1 MLSSASEHTMET
13 NDTICA
19 ISTPPGTGGIA
30 VCRLSGPDA
39 IAIADSVWKGKPLAA
54 AESHTAHL
62 GTVLDHSAQPLD
74 QAVAT
79 VYRAPGSFTTQDTVE
94 FAVHGS
100 VYIQREIIASLC
112 AAGARLADPGEFTRR
127 AFVAGRF
134 DLTQAEAIADLISA
148 TTRAQQRIALSQ
160 MKGSISRRIAGLR
173 QQLIDLASL
182 VELELDFSEEDVTF
196 ASRDRLR
203 QLAADIHSR
212 LSSLHRSFAAG
223 QAIKNGIPTAIVGAT
238 NAGKSSLLNALTG
251 DDRAIVS
258 DIHGTT
264 RDIIEDTI
272 SLPCGQILRL
282 MDTAGL
288 RQTSDTVEQLGI
300 ERTHNAVRR
309 ASLIIAV
316 ADITQSPDTIRDTV
330 TDLRRNAPDTPVI
343 LALNKTD
350 LLPAAPAE
358 CICSVPGEDTSH
370 DIQHAENSDNVNSE
384 DTCPT
389 HTGTEKTHAGNSAID
404 EIKARISDA
413 NIEILTISAKTGQGI
428 PDLIQTLDTLAA
440 ALTETGDTEGLVIT
454 NARHAQALSA
464 AAADLTRVID
474 AIDLNISGDLL
485 AQDIRQAIHNLAALT
500 GDISSDTLL
509 QTIFSRFCIGK

>member
-1 MLSSASEHTMET
+1 MLSSSSEHTMET

-19 ISTPPGTGGIA
+19 ISTPPGIGGIA

-39 IAIADSVWKGKPLAA
+39 IAIADSVWKGKPLADA
-54 AESHTAHL
+54 ASHTAHL

-100 VYIQREIIASLC
+100 AYIQREIIASLC
-112 AAGARLADPGEFTRR
+112 AAGARLAAPGEFTRR

-196 ASRDRLR
+196 ASRTQLR
-203 QLAADIHSR
+203 QLAVDIHSH

-272 SLPCGQILRL
+272 PLPCGQILRL

-300 ERTHNAVRR
+300 ERTNNAVRR

-316 ADITQSPDTIRDTV
+316 ADITQSPDTILATIA
-330 TDLRRNAPDTPVI
+330 DLRRKAPDTPLI

-350 LLPAAPAE
+350 LLPAE
-358 CICSVPGEDTSH
+358 KSSH
-370 DIQHAENSDNVNSE
+370 DGCMKD
-384 DTCPT
+384 
-389 HTGTEKTHAGNSAID
+389 
-404 EIKARISDA
+404 ISDA
-413 NIEILTISAKTGQGI
+413 NIKILTISAKTGQGI
-428 PDLIQTLDTLAA
+428 PDLIRTLDSHAA

-454 NARHAQALSA
+454 NARHAQALSEA
-464 AAADLTRVID
+464 TDDLARVID

-485 AQDIRQAIHNLAALT
+485 AQDIRQAIHHLAALT

>member
-39 IAIADSVWKGKPLAA
+39 IAIADSVWKGKPLASA
-54 AESHTAHL
+54 ATHTAHL
-62 GTVLDHSAQPLD
+62 GTVLDHDGQPLD

-94 FAVHGS
+94 IAVHGS
-100 VYIQREIIASLC
+100 VYIQREIIDSLC

-160 MKGSISRRIAGLR
+160 MKGSISRRIADLR

-203 QLAADIHSR
+203 QLASDIHTH

-272 SLPCGQILRL
+272 PLPCGQILRL

-288 RQTSDTVEQLGI
+288 RQTSDTIEQLGI

-316 ADITQSPDTIRDTV
+316 ADVTQSSDTILATIA
-330 TDLRRNAPDTPVI
+330 DLRDKAPAAPII

-350 LLPAAPAE
+350 LLPAE
-358 CICSVPGEDTSH
+358 WTCSAPGENTCH
-370 DIQHAENSDNVNSE
+370 DILHAESSDNVNSE
-384 DTCPT
+384 DTCPS
-389 HTGTEKTHAGNSAID
+389 HTGKEKTHAGNSVID

-413 NIEILTISAKTGQGI
+413 NIGILTISAKTGQGI
-428 PDLIQTLDTLAA
+428 ADLIRTLDSHAA

-474 AIDLNISGDLL
+474 AIDTQLPGDLL

-500 GDISSDTLL
+500 GDITSDTLL
-509 QTIFSRFCIGK
+509 HTIFSRFCIGK

>member
-39 IAIADSVWKGKPLAA
+39 IAIADSVWKGKPLADA
-54 AESHTAHL
+54 ASHTAHL

-79 VYRAPGSFTTQDTVE
+79 VYLAPGSFTTQDTVE

-100 VYIQREIIASLC
+100 AYIQREIIASLC
-112 AAGARLADPGEFTRR
+112 GAGARLAAPGEFTRR
-127 AFVAGRF
+127 AFLAGRF

-160 MKGSISRRIAGLR
+160 MKGSISRRIADLR

-203 QLAADIHSR
+203 QLAVDIHSR
-212 LSSLHRSFAAG
+212 LSSLHQSFAAG

-272 SLPCGQILRL
+272 PLPCGQILRL

-288 RQTSDTVEQLGI
+288 RQTSDTIEQLGI

-316 ADITQSPDTIRDTV
+316 ADVTQSSDTILATIA
-330 TDLRRNAPDTPVI
+330 DLRDKAPAAPII

-350 LLPAAPAE
+350 LLPSLHPS
-358 CICSVPGEDTSH
+358 IIDGMK
-370 DIQHAENSDNVNSE
+370 DI
-384 DTCPT
+384 
-389 HTGTEKTHAGNSAID
+389 AG
-404 EIKARISDA
+404 A
-413 NIEILTISAKTGQGI
+413 NITVLTISAKTGQGI
-428 PDLIQTLDTLAA
+428 PELIQTLDTLAA
-440 ALTETGDTEGLVIT
+440 ALTETGDTEGLVIS
-454 NARHAQALSA
+454 NARHAQALA
-464 AAADLTRVID
+464 AATDDLTRVIY
-474 AIDLNISGDLL
+474 AIDINLPGDLL

-500 GDISSDTLL
+500 GDITSDTLL
-509 QTIFSRFCIGK
+509 RTIFSRFCIGK

>member
-39 IAIADSVWKGKPLAA
+39 IAIADSVWKGKPLASA
-54 AESHTAHL
+54 ATHTAHL
-62 GTVLDHSAQPLD
+62 GTVLDHDGQPLD

-94 FAVHGS
+94 IAVHGS

-112 AAGARLADPGEFTRR
+112 GAGARLADPGEFTRR
-127 AFVAGRF
+127 AFLAGRF

-160 MKGSISRRIAGLR
+160 MKGSISRRIADLR

-203 QLAADIHSR
+203 QLAVDIHSR
-212 LSSLHRSFAAG
+212 LSSLHQSFAAG

-272 SLPCGQILRL
+272 PLPCGQILRL

-288 RQTSDTVEQLGI
+288 RQTSDTIEQLGI

-316 ADITQSPDTIRDTV
+316 ADVTQSSDTILATIA
-330 TDLRRNAPDTPVI
+330 DLRDKAPAAPII

-350 LLPAAPAE
+350 LLPSLHP
-358 CICSVPGEDTSH
+358 SVIDGMK
-370 DIQHAENSDNVNSE
+370 DI
-384 DTCPT
+384 
-389 HTGTEKTHAGNSAID
+389 AG
-404 EIKARISDA
+404 A
-413 NIEILTISAKTGQGI
+413 NITVLTISAKTGQGI
-428 PDLIQTLDTLAA
+428 PELIQTLDTLAA

-474 AIDLNISGDLL
+474 AIDTQLPGDLL

-500 GDISSDTLL
+500 GDITSDTLL
-509 QTIFSRFCIGK
+509 HTIFSRFCIGK

>member
-1 MLSSASEHTMET
+1 MET

-19 ISTPPGTGGIA
+19 ISTPPGIGGIA

-39 IAIADSVWKGKPLAA
+39 IAIADSVWKGKPLAGA
-54 AESHTAHL
+54 ASHTAHL

-100 VYIQREIIASLC
+100 AYIQREIIASLC
-112 AAGARLADPGEFTRR
+112 AAGARLAAPGEFTRR

-196 ASRDRLR
+196 ASRTQLR
-203 QLAADIHSR
+203 QLAADIHSH
-212 LSSLHRSFAAG
+212 LSSLHQSFAAG

-264 RDIIEDTI
+264 RDVIEDTI
-272 SLPCGQILRL
+272 PLPCGQILRL

-300 ERTHNAVRR
+300 ERTNNAVRR

-316 ADITQSPDTIRDTV
+316 ADITRSPDTIRATV
-330 TDLRRNAPDTPVI
+330 ADIRRKAPDTPLI

-350 LLPAAPAE
+350 LLPAE
-358 CICSVPGEDTSH
+358 CTCSAPGEDTSY
-370 DIQHAENSDNVNSE
+370 DIQHAESSDNVNSE
-384 DTCPT
+384 DTSPT
-389 HTGTEKTHAGNSAID
+389 HTGTEKTNAGNSAID
-404 EIKARISDA
+404 EIKDRISDG
-413 NIEILTISAKTGQGI
+413 NITVLTISAKTGQGI
-428 PDLIQTLDTLAA
+428 PDLIQTLDQYAA
-440 ALTETGDTEGLVIT
+440 SLTETGDTEGLVIT
-454 NARHAQALSA
+454 NARHAQALSEA
-464 AAADLTRVID
+464 TDDLARVID

-485 AQDIRQAIHNLAALT
+485 AQDIRQAIHHLAALT

>member
-39 IAIADSVWKGKPLAA
+39 IAIADSVWKGKPLASA
-54 AESHTAHL
+54 ATHTAHL
-62 GTVLDHSAQPLD
+62 GTVLDHDGQPLD

-94 FAVHGS
+94 IAVHGS
-100 VYIQREIIASLC
+100 VYIQREIIDSLC

-160 MKGSISRRIAGLR
+160 MKGSISRRIADLR

-203 QLAADIHSR
+203 QLASDIHTH

-258 DIHGTT
+258 DVHGTT

-272 SLPCGQILRL
+272 PLPCGQILRL

-288 RQTSDTVEQLGI
+288 RRTSDNVEQLGI
-300 ERTHNAVRR
+300 ERTNNAVRR

-316 ADITQSPDTIRDTV
+316 ADITQSPDTICDTV
-330 TDLRRNAPDTPVI
+330 TDLRRNAPVTPVI

-350 LLPAAPAE
+350 LLPYLHP
-358 CICSVPGEDTSH
+358 SVIDGMK
-370 DIQHAENSDNVNSE
+370 DI
-384 DTCPT
+384 
-389 HTGTEKTHAGNSAID
+389 AG
-404 EIKARISDA
+404 A
-413 NIEILTISAKTGQGI
+413 NITVLTISAKTGQGI
-428 PDLIQTLDTLAA
+428 PELIQTLDTLAA

-454 NARHAQALSA
+454 NARHAQALA
-464 AAADLTRVID
+464 AATDDLTRVID
-474 AIDLNISGDLL
+474 AIDTNLPGDLL

-509 QTIFSRFCIGK
+509 RTIFSRFCIGK

>member
-1 MLSSASEHTMET
+1 MET

-19 ISTPPGTGGIA
+19 ISTPPGIGGIA

-39 IAIADSVWKGKPLAA
+39 IAIADSVWKGKPLADA
-54 AESHTAHL
+54 ASHTAHL

-100 VYIQREIIASLC
+100 AYIQREIIASLC
-112 AAGARLADPGEFTRR
+112 AAGARLAAPGEFTRR

-196 ASRDRLR
+196 ASRTQLR
-203 QLAADIHSR
+203 QLAVDIHSH

-272 SLPCGQILRL
+272 PLPCGQILRL

-300 ERTHNAVRR
+300 ERTNNAVRR

-316 ADITQSPDTIRDTV
+316 ADITQSPDTILATIA
-330 TDLRRNAPDTPVI
+330 DLRRKAPDTPLI

-350 LLPAAPAE
+350 LLAAE
-358 CICSVPGEDTSH
+358 KSSH
-370 DIQHAENSDNVNSE
+370 DGCMKD
-384 DTCPT
+384 
-389 HTGTEKTHAGNSAID
+389 
-404 EIKARISDA
+404 ISDA
-413 NIEILTISAKTGQGI
+413 NIKILTISAKTGQGI
-428 PDLIQTLDTLAA
+428 PDLIRTLDSHAA

-454 NARHAQALSA
+454 NARHAQALSEA
-464 AAADLTRVID
+464 TDDLARVID

-485 AQDIRQAIHNLAALT
+485 AQDIRQAIHHLAALT

>member
-39 IAIADSVWKGKPLAA
+39 IAIADSVWKGKPLASA
-54 AESHTAHL
+54 ATHTAHL
-62 GTVLDHSAQPLD
+62 GTVLDHDGQPLD

-94 FAVHGS
+94 IAVHGS
-100 VYIQREIIASLC
+100 VYIQREIIDSLC

-160 MKGSISRRIAGLR
+160 MKGSISRRIADLR

-203 QLAADIHSR
+203 QLAADIHSH

-258 DIHGTT
+258 DVHGTT

-272 SLPCGQILRL
+272 PLPCGQILRL

-288 RQTSDTVEQLGI
+288 RRTSDTVEQLGI
-300 ERTHNAVRR
+300 ERTNNAVRR

-350 LLPAAPAE
+350 LLPSLHP
-358 CICSVPGEDTSH
+358 SVIDGMK
-370 DIQHAENSDNVNSE
+370 DI
-384 DTCPT
+384 
-389 HTGTEKTHAGNSAID
+389 AG
-404 EIKARISDA
+404 A
-413 NIEILTISAKTGQGI
+413 NITVLTISAKTGQGI
-428 PDLIQTLDTLAA
+428 PELIQTLDTLAA

-454 NARHAQALSA
+454 NARHAQALA
-464 AAADLTRVID
+464 AATDDLTRVID
-474 AIDLNISGDLL
+474 AIDTNLPGDLL

-500 GDISSDTLL
+500 GDITSDTLL
-509 QTIFSRFCIGK
+509 RTIFSRFCIGK

>member
-39 IAIADSVWKGKPLAA
+39 IAIADSVWKGKPLASA
-54 AESHTAHL
+54 ATHTAHL
-62 GTVLDHSAQPLD
+62 GTVLDHDGQPLD

-94 FAVHGS
+94 IAVHGS
-100 VYIQREIIASLC
+100 VYIQREIIDSLC

-160 MKGSISRRIAGLR
+160 MKGSISRRIADLR

-196 ASRDRLR
+196 VSRDRLR
-203 QLAADIHSR
+203 QLASDIHTH

-258 DIHGTT
+258 DVHGTT

-272 SLPCGQILRL
+272 PLPCGQILRL

-288 RQTSDTVEQLGI
+288 RRTSDTVEQLGI
-300 ERTHNAVRR
+300 ERTNNAVRR

-350 LLPAAPAE
+350 LLPSLHPS
-358 CICSVPGEDTSH
+358 IIDGMK
-370 DIQHAENSDNVNSE
+370 DI
-384 DTCPT
+384 
-389 HTGTEKTHAGNSAID
+389 AG
-404 EIKARISDA
+404 A
-413 NIEILTISAKTGQGI
+413 NITVLTISAKTGQGI
-428 PDLIQTLDTLAA
+428 PELIQTLDTLAV

-454 NARHAQALSA
+454 NARHAQALA
-464 AAADLTRVID
+464 AATDDLTRVIY
-474 AIDLNISGDLL
+474 AIDTNLPGDLL

-500 GDISSDTLL
+500 GDITSDTLL
-509 QTIFSRFCIGK
+509 RTIFSRFCIGK

>member
-1 MLSSASEHTMET
+1 MLSSASVHTMET

-39 IAIADSVWKGKPLAA
+39 IAIADSVWKGKPLASA
-54 AESHTAHL
+54 ATHTAHL
-62 GTVLDHSAQPLD
+62 GTVLDHDGQPLD

-94 FAVHGS
+94 IAVHGS
-100 VYIQREIIASLC
+100 VYIQREIIDSIC

-160 MKGSISRRIAGLR
+160 MKGSISRRIADLR

-196 ASRDRLR
+196 VSRDRLR
-203 QLAADIHSR
+203 QLASDIHTH

-258 DIHGTT
+258 DVHGTT

-272 SLPCGQILRL
+272 PLPCGQILRL

-288 RQTSDTVEQLGI
+288 RRTSDTVEQLGI
-300 ERTHNAVRR
+300 ERTNNAVRR

-350 LLPAAPAE
+350 LLPSLHPS
-358 CICSVPGEDTSH
+358 IIDGMK
-370 DIQHAENSDNVNSE
+370 DI
-384 DTCPT
+384 
-389 HTGTEKTHAGNSAID
+389 AG
-404 EIKARISDA
+404 A
-413 NIEILTISAKTGQGI
+413 NITVLTISAKTGQGI
-428 PDLIQTLDTLAA
+428 PELIQTLDTLAA

-454 NARHAQALSA
+454 NARHAQALA
-464 AAADLTRVID
+464 AATDDLTRVIY
-474 AIDLNISGDLL
+474 AIDTNLPGDLL

-500 GDISSDTLL
+500 GDITSDTLL
-509 QTIFSRFCIGK
+509 RTIFSRFCIGK

>member
-39 IAIADSVWKGKPLAA
+39 IAIADSVWKGKPLASA
-54 AESHTAHL
+54 ATHTAHL
-62 GTVLDHSAQPLD
+62 GTVLDHDGQPLD

-94 FAVHGS
+94 IAVHGS

-112 AAGARLADPGEFTRR
+112 GAGARLAAPGEFTRR
-127 AFVAGRF
+127 AFLAGRF

-160 MKGSISRRIAGLR
+160 MKGSISRRIADLR

-203 QLAADIHSR
+203 QLAADIHTH

-258 DIHGTT
+258 DVHGTT

-272 SLPCGQILRL
+272 PLPCGQILRL

-288 RQTSDTVEQLGI
+288 RRTSDTVEQLGI
-300 ERTHNAVRR
+300 ERTNNAVRR

-350 LLPAAPAE
+350 LLPSLHP
-358 CICSVPGEDTSH
+358 SVIDGMK
-370 DIQHAENSDNVNSE
+370 DI
-384 DTCPT
+384 
-389 HTGTEKTHAGNSAID
+389 AG
-404 EIKARISDA
+404 A
-413 NIEILTISAKTGQGI
+413 NITVLTISAKTGQGI
-428 PDLIQTLDTLAA
+428 PELIQTLDTHAA

-454 NARHAQALSA
+454 NARHAQALA
-464 AAADLTRVID
+464 AATDDLTRVIY
-474 AIDLNISGDLL
+474 AIDTNLPGDLL

-500 GDISSDTLL
+500 GDITSDTLL
-509 QTIFSRFCIGK
+509 RTIFSRFCIGK

>member
-39 IAIADSVWKGKPLAA
+39 IAIADSVWKGKPLASVA
-54 AESHTAHL
+54 THTAHL
-62 GTVLDHSAQPLD
+62 GTVLDHDGQPLD

-94 FAVHGS
+94 IAVHGS
-100 VYIQREIIASLC
+100 VYIQREIIDSLC

-160 MKGSISRRIAGLR
+160 MKGSISRRIADLR

-196 ASRDRLR
+196 VSRDRLR
-203 QLAADIHSR
+203 QLASDIHTH

-258 DIHGTT
+258 DVHGTT

-272 SLPCGQILRL
+272 PLPCGQILRL

-288 RQTSDTVEQLGI
+288 RRTSDTVEQLGI
-300 ERTHNAVRR
+300 ERTNNAVRR

-350 LLPAAPAE
+350 LLPSLHPS
-358 CICSVPGEDTSH
+358 IIDGMK
-370 DIQHAENSDNVNSE
+370 DI
-384 DTCPT
+384 
-389 HTGTEKTHAGNSAID
+389 AG
-404 EIKARISDA
+404 A
-413 NIEILTISAKTGQGI
+413 NITVLTISAKTGQGI
-428 PDLIQTLDTLAA
+428 PELIQTLDTLAA

-454 NARHAQALSA
+454 NARHAQALA
-464 AAADLTRVID
+464 AATDDLTRVIY
-474 AIDLNISGDLL
+474 AIDTNLPGDLL

-500 GDISSDTLL
+500 GDITSDTLL
-509 QTIFSRFCIGK
+509 RTIFSRFCIGK

>member
-1 MLSSASEHTMET
+1 MLSSASVHTMET

-39 IAIADSVWKGKPLAA
+39 IAIADSVWKGKPLASA
-54 AESHTAHL
+54 ATHTAHL
-62 GTVLDHSAQPLD
+62 GTVLDHDGQPLD

-94 FAVHGS
+94 IAVHGS
-100 VYIQREIIASLC
+100 VYIQREIIDSLC

-160 MKGSISRRIAGLR
+160 MKGSISRRIADLR

-196 ASRDRLR
+196 VSRDRLR
-203 QLAADIHSR
+203 QLASDIHTH

-258 DIHGTT
+258 DVHGTT

-272 SLPCGQILRL
+272 PLPCGQILRL

-288 RQTSDTVEQLGI
+288 RRTSDTVEQLGI
-300 ERTHNAVRR
+300 ERTNNAVRR

-350 LLPAAPAE
+350 LLPSLHPS
-358 CICSVPGEDTSH
+358 IIDGMK
-370 DIQHAENSDNVNSE
+370 DI
-384 DTCPT
+384 
-389 HTGTEKTHAGNSAID
+389 AG
-404 EIKARISDA
+404 A
-413 NIEILTISAKTGQGI
+413 NITVLTISAKTGQGI
-428 PDLIQTLDTLAA
+428 PELIQTLDTLAA

-454 NARHAQALSA
+454 NARHAQALA
-464 AAADLTRVID
+464 AATDDLTRVIY
-474 AIDLNISGDLL
+474 AIDTNLPGDLL

-500 GDISSDTLL
+500 GDITSDTLL
-509 QTIFSRFCIGK
+509 RTIFSRFCIGK

>member
-39 IAIADSVWKGKPLAA
+39 IAIADSVWKGKPLASA
-54 AESHTAHL
+54 ATHTAHL
-62 GTVLDHSAQPLD
+62 GTVLDHDGQPLD

-94 FAVHGS
+94 IAVHGS
-100 VYIQREIIASLC
+100 VYIQREIIDSLC

-160 MKGSISRRIAGLR
+160 MKGSISRRIADLR

-196 ASRDRLR
+196 VSRDRLR
-203 QLAADIHSR
+203 QLASDIHTH

-258 DIHGTT
+258 DVHGTT

-272 SLPCGQILRL
+272 PLPCGQILRL

-288 RQTSDTVEQLGI
+288 RRTSDTVEQLGI
-300 ERTHNAVRR
+300 ERTNNAVRR

-350 LLPAAPAE
+350 LLPSLHPS
-358 CICSVPGEDTSH
+358 IIDGMK
-370 DIQHAENSDNVNSE
+370 DI
-384 DTCPT
+384 
-389 HTGTEKTHAGNSAID
+389 AG
-404 EIKARISDA
+404 A
-413 NIEILTISAKTGQGI
+413 NITVLTISAKTGQGI
-428 PDLIQTLDTLAA
+428 PELIQTLDTLAA

-454 NARHAQALSA
+454 NARHAQALA
-464 AAADLTRVID
+464 AATDDLTRVIY
-474 AIDLNISGDLL
+474 AIDTNLPGDLL

-500 GDISSDTLL
+500 GDITSDTLL
-509 QTIFSRFCIGK
+509 RTIFSRFCIGK

>member
-1 MLSSASEHTMET
+1 MET

-19 ISTPPGTGGIA
+19 ISTPPGIGGIA

-39 IAIADSVWKGKPLAA
+39 IAIADSVWKGKPLADA
-54 AESHTAHL
+54 ASHTAHL
-62 GTVLDHSAQPLD
+62 GTVLDHSGQPLD

-79 VYRAPGSFTTQDTVE
+79 LYRAPGSFTTQDTVE

-100 VYIQREIIASLC
+100 AYIQREIIASLC
-112 AAGARLADPGEFTRR
+112 AAGARLAAPGEFTRR

-160 MKGSISRRIAGLR
+160 MKGSISRRIADLR

-196 ASRDRLR
+196 ASRTQLR
-203 QLAADIHSR
+203 QLAVDIHSR
-212 LSSLHRSFAAG
+212 LSSLHQSFAAG

-272 SLPCGQILRL
+272 PLPCGQILRL

-300 ERTHNAVRR
+300 ERTNNAVRN

-316 ADITQSPDTIRDTV
+316 ADITQSPHTIRATV
-330 TDLRRNAPDTPVI
+330 VDLRRKAPDTPLI

-350 LLPAAPAE
+350 LLPAE
-358 CICSVPGEDTSH
+358 KSSH
-370 DIQHAENSDNVNSE
+370 DGCMKD
-384 DTCPT
+384 
-389 HTGTEKTHAGNSAID
+389 
-404 EIKARISDA
+404 ISDA
-413 NIEILTISAKTGQGI
+413 NIKILTISAKTGQGI
-428 PDLIQTLDTLAA
+428 PDLIRTLDSHAA

-454 NARHAQALSA
+454 NARHAQALSEA
-464 AAADLTRVID
+464 TDDLARVID

-485 AQDIRQAIHNLAALT
+485 AQDIRQAIHHLAALT

>member
-39 IAIADSVWKGKPLAA
+39 IAIADSVWKGKPLASA
-54 AESHTAHL
+54 ATHTAHL
-62 GTVLDHSAQPLD
+62 GTVLDHDGQPLD

-94 FAVHGS
+94 IAVHGS
-100 VYIQREIIASLC
+100 VYIQREIIDSLC

-160 MKGSISRRIAGLR
+160 MKGSISRRIADLR
-173 QQLIDLASL
+173 HQLIDLASL

-196 ASRDRLR
+196 VSRDRLR
-203 QLAADIHSR
+203 QLASDIHTH

-258 DIHGTT
+258 DVHGTT

-272 SLPCGQILRL
+272 PLPCGQILRL

-288 RQTSDTVEQLGI
+288 RRTSDTVEQLGI
-300 ERTHNAVRR
+300 ERTNNAVRR

-350 LLPAAPAE
+350 LLPSLHPS
-358 CICSVPGEDTSH
+358 IIDGMK
-370 DIQHAENSDNVNSE
+370 DI
-384 DTCPT
+384 
-389 HTGTEKTHAGNSAID
+389 AG
-404 EIKARISDA
+404 A
-413 NIEILTISAKTGQGI
+413 NITVLTISAKTGQGI
-428 PDLIQTLDTLAA
+428 PELIQTLDTLAA

-454 NARHAQALSA
+454 NARHAQALA
-464 AAADLTRVID
+464 AATDDLTRVIY
-474 AIDLNISGDLL
+474 AIDTNLPGDLL

-500 GDISSDTLL
+500 GDITSDTLL
-509 QTIFSRFCIGK
+509 RTIFSRFCIGK

>member
-39 IAIADSVWKGKPLAA
+39 IAIADSVWKGKPLASA
-54 AESHTAHL
+54 ATHTAHL
-62 GTVLDHSAQPLD
+62 GTVLDHDGQPLD

-94 FAVHGS
+94 IAVHGS
-100 VYIQREIIASLC
+100 VYIQREIIDSLC

-160 MKGSISRRIAGLR
+160 MKGSISRRIADLR

-203 QLAADIHSR
+203 QLAADIHTH

-223 QAIKNGIPTAIVGAT
+223 QAIKNGIPTVIAGAT

-272 SLPCGQILRL
+272 PLPCGQILRL

-288 RQTSDTVEQLGI
+288 RRTSDTVEQLGI
-300 ERTHNAVRR
+300 ERTNNAVRR

-350 LLPAAPAE
+350 LLPSLHP
-358 CICSVPGEDTSH
+358 SVIDGMK
-370 DIQHAENSDNVNSE
+370 DIA
-384 DTCPT
+384 
-389 HTGTEKTHAGNSAID
+389 GT
-404 EIKARISDA
+404 
-413 NIEILTISAKTGQGI
+413 NITVLTISAKTGQGI
-428 PDLIQTLDTLAA
+428 PELIQTLDTLAA
-440 ALTETGDTEGLVIT
+440 ALSETGDTEGLVIT
-454 NARHAQALSA
+454 NARHAQALA
-464 AAADLTRVID
+464 AATDDLTRVID
-474 AIDLNISGDLL
+474 AIDTNLPGDLL

-500 GDISSDTLL
+500 GDITSDTLL
-509 QTIFSRFCIGK
+509 RTIFSRFCIGK

>member
-39 IAIADSVWKGKPLAA
+39 IAIADSVWKGKPLADA
-54 AESHTAHL
+54 ASHTAHL

-79 VYRAPGSFTTQDTVE
+79 VYLAPGSFTTQDTVE
-94 FAVHGS
+94 FAIHGS
-100 VYIQREIIASLC
+100 AYIQREIIASLC
-112 AAGARLADPGEFTRR
+112 GAGARLAAPGEFTRR
-127 AFVAGRF
+127 AFLAGRF

-160 MKGSISRRIAGLR
+160 MKGSISRRIADLR

-203 QLAADIHSR
+203 QLAVDIHSR
-212 LSSLHRSFAAG
+212 LSSLHQSFAAG

-272 SLPCGQILRL
+272 PLPCGQILRL

-288 RQTSDTVEQLGI
+288 RQTSDTIEQLGI

-316 ADITQSPDTIRDTV
+316 ADVTQSSDTILATIA
-330 TDLRRNAPDTPVI
+330 DLRDKAPAAPII

-350 LLPAAPAE
+350 LLPSLHP
-358 CICSVPGEDTSH
+358 SVIDGMK
-370 DIQHAENSDNVNSE
+370 DI
-384 DTCPT
+384 
-389 HTGTEKTHAGNSAID
+389 AG
-404 EIKARISDA
+404 A
-413 NIEILTISAKTGQGI
+413 NITVLTISAKTGQGI
-428 PDLIQTLDTLAA
+428 PELIQTLDTLAA

-454 NARHAQALSA
+454 NARHAQALA
-464 AAADLTRVID
+464 AATDDLTRVIY
-474 AIDLNISGDLL
+474 AIDTNLPGDLL

-500 GDISSDTLL
+500 GDITSDTLL
-509 QTIFSRFCIGK
+509 RTIFSRFCIGK

>member
-39 IAIADSVWKGKPLAA
+39 IAIADSVWKGKPLASA
-54 AESHTAHL
+54 ATHTAHL
-62 GTVLDHSAQPLD
+62 GTVLDHDGQPLD

-94 FAVHGS
+94 IAVHGS
-100 VYIQREIIASLC
+100 VYIQREIIDSLC

-160 MKGSISRRIAGLR
+160 MKGSISRRIADLR

-196 ASRDRLR
+196 VSRDRLR
-203 QLAADIHSR
+203 QLASDIHTH

-258 DIHGTT
+258 DVHGTT

-272 SLPCGQILRL
+272 PLPCGQILRL

-288 RQTSDTVEQLGI
+288 RRTSDTVEQLGI
-300 ERTHNAVRR
+300 ERTNNAVRR

-350 LLPAAPAE
+350 LLPSLHPS
-358 CICSVPGEDTSH
+358 IIDGMK
-370 DIQHAENSDNVNSE
+370 DI
-384 DTCPT
+384 
-389 HTGTEKTHAGNSAID
+389 AG
-404 EIKARISDA
+404 A
-413 NIEILTISAKTGQGI
+413 NITVLTISAKTGQGI
-428 PDLIQTLDTLAA
+428 PELIQTLDTLAA

-474 AIDLNISGDLL
+474 AIDTQLPGDLL

-500 GDISSDTLL
+500 GDITSDTLL
-509 QTIFSRFCIGK
+509 HTIFSRFCIGK

>member
-39 IAIADSVWKGKPLAA
+39 IAIADSVWKGKPLADA
-54 AESHTAHL
+54 ASHTAHL

-79 VYRAPGSFTTQDTVE
+79 VYLAPGSFTTQDTVE
-94 FAVHGS
+94 FAIHGS
-100 VYIQREIIASLC
+100 AYIQREIIASLC
-112 AAGARLADPGEFTRR
+112 GAGARLAAPGEFTRR
-127 AFVAGRF
+127 AFLAGRF

-160 MKGSISRRIAGLR
+160 MKGSISRRIADLR

-203 QLAADIHSR
+203 QLAVDIHSR
-212 LSSLHRSFAAG
+212 LSSLHQSFAAG

-272 SLPCGQILRL
+272 PLPCGQILRL

-288 RQTSDTVEQLGI
+288 RQTSDTIEQLGI

-316 ADITQSPDTIRDTV
+316 ADVTQSSDTILATIA
-330 TDLRRNAPDTPVI
+330 DLRDKAPAAPII

-350 LLPAAPAE
+350 LLPSLHPS
-358 CICSVPGEDTSH
+358 IIDGMK
-370 DIQHAENSDNVNSE
+370 DI
-384 DTCPT
+384 
-389 HTGTEKTHAGNSAID
+389 AG
-404 EIKARISDA
+404 A
-413 NIEILTISAKTGQGI
+413 NITVLTISAKTGQGI
-428 PDLIQTLDTLAA
+428 PELIQTLDTLAA

-454 NARHAQALSA
+454 NARHAQALA
-464 AAADLTRVID
+464 AATDDLTRVIY
-474 AIDLNISGDLL
+474 AIDTNLPGDLL

-500 GDISSDTLL
+500 GDITSDTLL
-509 QTIFSRFCIGK
+509 HTIFSRFCIGK

>member
-1 MLSSASEHTMET
+1 MHPSTAEHTMET

-19 ISTPPGTGGIA
+19 ISTPPGIGGIA

-39 IAIADSVWKGKPLAA
+39 IAIADSVWKGKPLADA
-54 AESHTAHL
+54 ASHTAHL
-62 GTVLDHSAQPLD
+62 GTVLDHSGQPLD

-100 VYIQREIIASLC
+100 AYIQREIIASLC
-112 AAGARLADPGEFTRR
+112 AAGARLAAPGEFTRR

-148 TTRAQQRIALSQ
+148 TTRAQQRISLSQ
-160 MKGSISRRIAGLR
+160 MTGSISRRIAGLR

-196 ASRDRLR
+196 ASRTQLR
-203 QLAADIHSR
+203 QLAADIHSH

-223 QAIKNGIPTAIVGAT
+223 QAIKNGIPTVIVGAT

-258 DIHGTT
+258 DVHGTT

-272 SLPCGQILRL
+272 PLPCGQILRL

-300 ERTHNAVRR
+300 ERTNNAVRR

-316 ADITQSPDTIRDTV
+316 ADITQSPDTIRATV
-330 TDLRRNAPDTPVI
+330 ADLRRKAPDTPLI

-350 LLPAAPAE
+350 LLPAE
-358 CICSVPGEDTSH
+358 KSSH
-370 DIQHAENSDNVNSE
+370 DGCMKD
-384 DTCPT
+384 
-389 HTGTEKTHAGNSAID
+389 
-404 EIKARISDA
+404 ISDA

-428 PDLIQTLDTLAA
+428 PDLIQTLDQYAA
-440 ALTETGDTEGLVIT
+440 SLTETGDTEGLVIT

-464 AAADLTRVID
+464 AAADLARVID

-485 AQDIRQAIHNLAALT
+485 AQDIRQAIHHLAALT

>member
-1 MLSSASEHTMET
+1 MET

-19 ISTPPGTGGIA
+19 ISTPPGIGGIA

-39 IAIADSVWKGKPLAA
+39 IAIADSVWKGKPLAGVA
-54 AESHTAHL
+54 SHTAHL

-79 VYRAPGSFTTQDTVE
+79 VYRAPGSFTTQDTIE

-100 VYIQREIIASLC
+100 AYIQREIIASLC
-112 AAGARLADPGEFTRR
+112 AAGARLAAPGEFTRR

-196 ASRDRLR
+196 ASRTQLR
-203 QLAADIHSR
+203 QLAVDIHSH
-212 LSSLHRSFAAG
+212 LSSLHQSFAAG

-272 SLPCGQILRL
+272 PLPCGHILRL

-300 ERTHNAVRR
+300 ERTNNAVRR

-316 ADITQSPDTIRDTV
+316 ADITQSPDTILATIADIRHK
-330 TDLRRNAPDTPVI
+330 APDTPLI

-350 LLPAAPAE
+350 LQPAAPAE
-358 CICSVPGEDTSH
+358 CTCSATGEDTSY
-370 DIQHAENSDNVNSE
+370 DIQHAESSDNVNNE

-389 HTGTEKTHAGNSAID
+389 HTGTEKTHAGYSAID
-404 EIKARISDA
+404 EIKARISDE

-428 PDLIQTLDTLAA
+428 PDLNQTLDQYAA
-440 ALTETGDTEGLVIT
+440 SLTETGDTEGLVIT
-454 NARHAQALSA
+454 NARHAQALSEA
-464 AAADLTRVID
+464 TDDLARVID

-485 AQDIRQAIHNLAALT
+485 AQDIRQAIHHLAALT
-500 GDISSDTLL
+500 GDITSDTLL

>member
-39 IAIADSVWKGKPLAA
+39 IAIADSVWKGKPLADA
-54 AESHTAHL
+54 ASHTAHL
-62 GTVLDHSAQPLD
+62 GIVLDHSAQPLD

-79 VYRAPGSFTTQDTVE
+79 VYLAPGSFTTQDTVE

-100 VYIQREIIASLC
+100 AYIQREIIASLC
-112 AAGARLADPGEFTRR
+112 GAGARLAAPGEFTRR
-127 AFVAGRF
+127 AFLAGRF

-160 MKGSISRRIAGLR
+160 MKGSISRRIADLR

-203 QLAADIHSR
+203 QLAVDIHSR
-212 LSSLHRSFAAG
+212 LSSLHQSFAAG

-272 SLPCGQILRL
+272 PLPCGQILRL

-288 RQTSDTVEQLGI
+288 RQTSDTIEQLGI

-316 ADITQSPDTIRDTV
+316 ADVTQSSDTILATIA
-330 TDLRRNAPDTPVI
+330 DLRDKAPAAPII

-350 LLPAAPAE
+350 LLPTLHP
-358 CICSVPGEDTSH
+358 SVIDGMK
-370 DIQHAENSDNVNSE
+370 DI
-384 DTCPT
+384 
-389 HTGTEKTHAGNSAID
+389 AG
-404 EIKARISDA
+404 A
-413 NIEILTISAKTGQGI
+413 NITVLTISAKTGQGI
-428 PDLIQTLDTLAA
+428 PELIQTLDTLAA

-454 NARHAQALSA
+454 NARHAQALA
-464 AAADLTRVID
+464 AATDDLNRVID
-474 AIDLNISGDLL
+474 AIDTKLPGDLL

-500 GDISSDTLL
+500 GDITSDTLL
-509 QTIFSRFCIGK
+509 RTIFSRFCIGK

>member
-1 MLSSASEHTMET
+1 MLSSASVHTMET

-39 IAIADSVWKGKPLAA
+39 IAIADSVWKGKPLASA
-54 AESHTAHL
+54 ATHTAHL
-62 GTVLDHSAQPLD
+62 GTVLDHDGQPLD

-94 FAVHGS
+94 IAVHGS
-100 VYIQREIIASLC
+100 VYIQREIIDSLC

-160 MKGSISRRIAGLR
+160 MKGSISRRIADLR

-196 ASRDRLR
+196 VSRDRLR
-203 QLAADIHSR
+203 QLASDIHTH

-258 DIHGTT
+258 DVHGTT

-272 SLPCGQILRL
+272 PLPCGQILRL

-288 RQTSDTVEQLGI
+288 RRTSDTVEQLGI
-300 ERTHNAVRR
+300 ERTNNAVRR

-350 LLPAAPAE
+350 LLPSLHPS
-358 CICSVPGEDTSH
+358 IIDGMK
-370 DIQHAENSDNVNSE
+370 DI
-384 DTCPT
+384 
-389 HTGTEKTHAGNSAID
+389 AG
-404 EIKARISDA
+404 A
-413 NIEILTISAKTGQGI
+413 NITVLTISAKTGQGI
-428 PDLIQTLDTLAA
+428 PELIQTLDTLAA

-454 NARHAQALSA
+454 NARHAQALA
-464 AAADLTRVID
+464 AATDDLTRVIY
-474 AIDLNISGDLL
+474 AIDTNLPGDLL

-500 GDISSDTLL
+500 GDITSDTLL
-509 QTIFSRFCIGK
+509 HTIFSRFCIGK

>member
-39 IAIADSVWKGKPLAA
+39 IAIADSVWKGKPLASA
-54 AESHTAHL
+54 ASHTAHL
-62 GTVLDHSAQPLD
+62 GTVLDHDGQPLD

-94 FAVHGS
+94 IAVHGS
-100 VYIQREIIASLC
+100 VYIQREIIDSLC

-160 MKGSISRRIAGLR
+160 MKGSISRRIADLR

-223 QAIKNGIPTAIVGAT
+223 QAIKNGIPTVIAGAT

-258 DIHGTT
+258 DVHGTT

-272 SLPCGQILRL
+272 PLPCGQILRL

-288 RQTSDTVEQLGI
+288 RRTSDTVEQLGI
-300 ERTHNAVRR
+300 ERTNNAVRR

-350 LLPAAPAE
+350 LLPSLHP
-358 CICSVPGEDTSH
+358 SVIDGMK
-370 DIQHAENSDNVNSE
+370 DIA
-384 DTCPT
+384 
-389 HTGTEKTHAGNSAID
+389 GT
-404 EIKARISDA
+404 
-413 NIEILTISAKTGQGI
+413 NITVLTISAKTGQGI
-428 PDLIQTLDTLAA
+428 PELIQTLDTLAA

-454 NARHAQALSA
+454 NARHAQALA
-464 AAADLTRVID
+464 AATDDLTRVID
-474 AIDLNISGDLL
+474 AIDTNLPGDLL

-500 GDISSDTLL
+500 GDITSDTLL
-509 QTIFSRFCIGK
+509 HTIFSRFCIGK